1 MGHAL
6 EKTHRLLKPDGVLME
21 SHFTGELFSLEVH
34 HQGEIKPAG
43 PIDRADNFRRFKQ
56 AKAALDQAVK
66 DGLFWPVAERVFD
79 YLVYADSLD
88 VLREW
93 WDEPLSDFMTDDR
106 VVKKVNELVL
116 GTGGA
121 AQVVLRRQVRVGR
134 LKRV

>member
-6 EKTHRLLKPDGVLME
+6 EKAHRLLKPGGVLME
-21 SHFTGELFSLEVH
+21 SHFSGEPFSLEVH
-34 HQGEIKPAG
+34 HQGEVKPAG
-43 PIDRADNFRRFKQ
+43 PIDRADDFEMFKQ

-66 DGLFWPVAERVFD
+66 EGLFWPVVECVFD
-79 YLVYADSLD
+79 YLVYADSFD
-88 VLREW
+88 ALREW
-93 WDEPLSDFMTDDR
+93 WDEPLSQFMIDDK
-106 VVKKVNELVL
+106 VVRKVNELVL